1 MPNLEPER
9 LASREEFIVFVES
22 LRRDLATNSDDV
34 ANLTL
39 DDFLEALCA
48 WTHDSDQNGAPES
61 WRLAAQLLRAG
72 LSYE

>member
-1 MPNLEPER
+1 MPDLEPER

-22 LRRDLATNSDDV
+22 LRRDLATNSDV

-48 WTHDSDQNGAPES
+48 WTHDSDQNGALES